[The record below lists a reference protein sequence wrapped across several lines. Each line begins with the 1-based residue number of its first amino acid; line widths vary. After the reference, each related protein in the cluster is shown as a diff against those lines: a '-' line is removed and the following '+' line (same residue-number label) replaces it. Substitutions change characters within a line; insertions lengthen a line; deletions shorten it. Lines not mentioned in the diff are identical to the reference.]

1 MDTYR
6 KLLRMAVDQQSRCR
20 SCNAKVVARAE
31 RAAMICEVG
40 TEDSCRG
47 MIRFLVYASDDE
59 ARYRMPECDDVYR
72 ACKSAME
79 VEAKDGR

>member
-1 MDTYR
+1 
-6 KLLRMAVDQQSRCR
+6 
-20 SCNAKVVARAE
+20 
-31 RAAMICEVG
+31 
-40 TEDSCRG
+40 

-59 ARYRMPECDDVYR
+59 ACRRIPECDEVYR